1 MLLRLWLGCSPWPQW
16 RGTEKTESVV
26 GERLAS
32 ADLGG
37 AQEWHRCLSVCLQ
50 WPLPQVVFTRQ
61 VTSVHSGQCLCS
73 AVDPSVALGVVCP
86 LCDGMT
92 TAPWRGCG
100 HSAQCMVDSAWGPKA
115 WEPGTNAGQVCS
127 WWSGLGSLQAPQG
140 QLSLC
145 IGAQTCLA
153 PSRRSTQD
161 ASEPGQHQ
169 CWGPGHS
176 QAYRGLSAS
185 LGARMPPF
193 RWWELARP
201 PH

>member
-50 WPLPQVVFTRQ
+50 RPLPQVVFTRQ

-73 AVDPSVALGVVCP
+73 AVDPPVALGVVCP
-86 LCDGMT
+86 LCGGMT

-100 HSAQCMVDSAWGPKA
+100 HSAQCIVDSAWGPKA

-127 WWSGLGSLQAPQG
+127 WWSGLGSLPAPRATESVHRG
-140 QLSLC
+140 SELP
-145 IGAQTCLA
+145 G
-153 PSRRSTQD
+153 TQW
-161 ASEPGQHQ
+161 ALHTRCP
-169 CWGPGHS
+169 
-176 QAYRGLSAS
+176 
-185 LGARMPPF
+185 
-193 RWWELARP
+193 
-201 PH
+201 